1 MFSHQARVWVQ
12 WRQCEAGRA
21 MFSALGQRVRRTL
34 RKLPKASPKQAAR
47 RAGAA
52 RATAVSGEADWAAK
66 SMRALEWP

>member
-1 MFSHQARVWVQ
+1 
-12 WRQCEAGRA
+12 

-52 RATAVSGEADWAAK
+52 RATAVSGEADWVAK